1 MFSFPNGNRRPSAP
15 SAVAVI
21 FRPVGA
27 MDALRTANPGSM
39 RSLLG
44 HALPLALLPGVAWPL
59 GQTLSGDLPWSPPAF
74 WSSLL
79 STVGFTLASV
89 VLLGVAFYILSP
101 LFVARRHW
109 RGCLA
114 VAAFASTPVL
124 LAGALLVM
132 PVLIVACVVAC
143 IHCFAL
149 CYLGVQRVLGCPE
162 EDAAFFVAGAC
173 MFVLVAS
180 LVVGG
185 LCSAAGLI

>member
-1 MFSFPNGNRRPSAP
+1 LATVPSAI
-15 SAVAVI
+15 AI
-21 FRPVGA
+21 TFRPVGA
-27 MDALRTANPGSM
+27 WEAIRSADPGWT
-39 RSLLG
+39 RCLLG
-44 HALPLALLPGVAWPL
+44 HALPLALLPGAAWPV
-59 GQTLSGDLPWSPPAF
+59 GQALSGDLPWSAAAL
-74 WSSLL
+74 WASVL

-89 VLLGVAFYILSP
+89 VLLAIAFYALSP
-101 LFVARRHW
+101 FFVARRRW

-132 PVLIVACVVAC
+132 PVLIVASIVAC

-162 EDAAFFVAGAC
+162 HEAAFFVAGAC
-173 MFVLVAS
+173 MFALIAS
-180 LVVGG
+180 LVLGG